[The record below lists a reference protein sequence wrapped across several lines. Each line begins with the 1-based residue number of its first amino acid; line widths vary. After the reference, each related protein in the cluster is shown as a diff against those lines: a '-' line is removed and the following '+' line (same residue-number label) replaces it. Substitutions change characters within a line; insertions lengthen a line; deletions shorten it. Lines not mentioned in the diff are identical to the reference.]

1 MALGEAIDNS
11 QLSRFEKGKAIPS
24 FEKLRALARIFNVS
38 VQTFSDVLDVE
49 RFEEFKPESDDFDGL
64 LRAGD
69 DLIGAGDHGKAFV
82 AYERAVEVAGAGDAS
97 PRSAERAAE
106 ARCDMAGAL
115 RGLGK
120 LAMTEREFREILKTR
135 SLLSRRTQTRALLG
149 LAYVYREMGDYYL
162 ASVLAREALDLA
174 AADGD
179 LKNQAGVLNSL
190 GTIHLDEG
198 DAERA
203 LGYCQRAI
211 QVLESVGGQESA
223 RATAMTNCGAC
234 LVAVGRCDEGIRC
247 LQEALARARE
257 HGFRR
262 VAAVAL
268 SRLAEAHLEKGD
280 HERASAFLAESDALA
295 SRADEMYND
304 ILFLNTYYRWEMAR
318 AEENPTREKIAFGR
332 LRHLRALIE
341 RRFPE
346 VEQFDRHVE
355 KIGRSHAN

>member
-11 QLSRFEKGKAIPS
+11 QLSRFEKGKAVPS

-49 RFEEFKPESDDFDGL
+49 RFGEFKPASDDFDGL
-64 LRAGD
+64 LKAGD
-69 DLIGAGDHGKAFV
+69 ELMGTGDHGKAFV
-82 AYERAVEVAGAGDAS
+82 TYERAVEVAEAGEAS
-97 PRSAERAAE
+97 PRSAERVAE
-106 ARCDMAGAL
+106 ARCGMATAL

-120 LAMTEREFREILKTR
+120 LAMTEREFREILKKR
-135 SLLSRRTQTRALLG
+135 SLLSRRTQTRSLLG
-149 LAYVYREMGDYYL
+149 LSYVYRELGDYYL

-179 LKNQAGVLNSL
+179 LKNQAGVLNTL
-190 GTIHLDEG
+190 GAIHLDEG

-203 LGYCQRAI
+203 LGYYQRALEI
-211 QVLESVGGQESA
+211 LESVGGHESA
-223 RATAMTNCGAC
+223 RATSLTNLGAC
-234 LVAVGRCDEGIRC
+234 LVAVRRREEGIRC
-247 LQEALARARE
+247 LQQALARARE

-262 VAAVAL
+262 VAALAL

-280 HERASAFLAESDALA
+280 HERVSAFLAESDALA
-295 SRADEMYND
+295 SRADETYND

-318 AEENPTREKIAFGR
+318 ADDSPTREKISFGR
-332 LRHLRALIE
+332 LRHLRALLE

-355 KIGRSHAN
+355 KIGRIHAH